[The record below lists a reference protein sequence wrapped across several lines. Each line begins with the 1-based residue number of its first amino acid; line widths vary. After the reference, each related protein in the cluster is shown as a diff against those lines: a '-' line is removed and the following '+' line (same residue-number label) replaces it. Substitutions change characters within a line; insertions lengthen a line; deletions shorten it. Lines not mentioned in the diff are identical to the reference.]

1 MNAEWPG
8 STDVHVFF
16 CSNDTMCYLLKK
28 LFTGKCDDL
37 ASLALN
43 FSRHCEHC
51 GPSWLLIL
59 YSTLRLEGMVEV
71 EVLVDCCFPV
81 LIVI

>member
-1 MNAEWPG
+1 M
-8 STDVHVFF
+8 
-16 CSNDTMCYLLKK
+16 
-28 LFTGKCDDL
+28 LFTQKNIHWEMCDDL
-37 ASLALN
+37 ASPALN
-43 FSRHCEHC
+43 FCLRCEHC